1 MSYNNILSNEQSYS
15 HIYKMWNDFDLNVS
29 SGDVIAEYDIS
40 PIGQSTYYWTF
51 PYERKFNESLFIE
64 NMCSLEIKELLRNN
78 WSVVRYLLNASFMK

>member
-40 PIGQSTYYWTF
+40 SDRT
-51 PYERKFNESLFIE
+51 K
-64 NMCSLEIKELLRNN
+64 
-78 WSVVRYLLNASFMK
+78 YLLLNFPIWTKV